1 MLMLGTGWLTI
12 RQAQEALKNGRL
24 EEAHRLLG
32 QSAAQGHK
40 RSWELLQQVA
50 DGFVQRGQRHLKQ
63 NDLEG
68 AWNDLLLAEQ
78 VGLADDS
85 AAVRLR
91 QELVRKGLDELKGML
106 QVGDPG
112 RAVALAQLLYG
123 RSVRHGEFEIL
134 ETVAKDWVQ
143 ARDLGE
149 RGEFNMATLI
159 VERTLR
165 QLPELKALERFQQEL
180 ALRKQTFPARLAEL
194 HEAVAKKEWR
204 KVIDVADQVLAAA
217 PQHVQA
223 RKARGQAWKAIEPST
238 IGFRPGAP
246 EGVAKVVE
254 VPLKGDRID
263 RFLLWIDGVGGFLVC
278 LNNRVTLGQA
288 TPDAVVDVPF
298 YADLSR
304 VHANLTRDGGNY
316 LVEASRAIQINGQTA
331 ERAVLQPGDRLTLG
345 ASCQMQFTQPVP
357 VSATARLDLVSG
369 HRLSLAVDAVLLMAD
384 TLVMGPGSQVHVSV
398 PDMKQSVVLFRQK
411 EGLGVRCPGPFTIDG
426 KRAQDRGSLGANS
439 KVTLDE
445 CSFALEPVGTRLGVT

>member
-1 MLMLGTGWLTI
+1 MMVMLGTGWLTI

-50 DGFVQRGQRHLKQ
+50 VGFVQRGQRHLKQ
-63 NDLEG
+63 DDVEG

-78 VGLADDS
+78 VGLKDDS

-123 RSVRHGEFEIL
+123 RSVRHGEFEVL

-143 ARDLGE
+143 ARDLAD
-149 RGEFNMATLI
+149 RGEFNMALLT
-159 VERTLR
+159 VERTRR

-180 ALRKQTFPARLAEL
+180 ALRKPTFAAKLVEL
-194 HEAVAKKEWR
+194 HEAMDKKDWR

-238 IGFRPGAP
+238 VGFRPAT
-246 EGVAKVVE
+246 EAVAKAIE
-254 VPLKGDRID
+254 VPAKGDRFE
-263 RFLLWIDGVGGFLVC
+263 RLMLWIDGVGGFLIC

-316 LVEASRAIQINGQTA
+316 LVEASRAIQVNGQSA
-331 ERAVLQPGDRLTLG
+331 ERAVLQAGDRLTLG
-345 ASCQMQFTQPVP
+345 ASCQLQFTQPVP

-369 HRLSLAVDAVLLMAD
+369 HRLLLAVDAVLLMAD
-384 TLVMGPGSQVHVSV
+384 TLVLGPGAHVHVSV

-411 EGLGVRCPGPFTIDG
+411 EGLGVRCPGPFKIDG
-426 KRAQDRGSLGANS
+426 KPAQDRGQLGPTS
-439 KVTLDE
+439 KVVLED

>member
-50 DGFVQRGQRHLKQ
+50 DGFVERGQRHLKQ
-63 NDLEG
+63 NDVEG

-78 VGLADDS
+78 VGLKDDS

-106 QVGDPG
+106 EVGDPG

-123 RSVRHGEFEIL
+123 RSVRHGEFEVL
-134 ETVAKDWVQ
+134 ETVARDWVQ
-143 ARDLGE
+143 ARDLAD
-149 RGEFNMATLI
+149 RGEFNMATLT
-159 VERTLR
+159 VERTRR
-165 QLPELKALERFQQEL
+165 QLPDLKALERFQQEM
-180 ALRKQTFPARLAEL
+180 ALRKQTFAAKLVEL

-204 KVIDVADQVLAAA
+204 KVIDMADQVLAVA

-238 IGFRPGAP
+238 VGFQPPAQP
-246 EGVAKVVE
+246 VAKAVE
-254 VPLKGDRID
+254 VPAKSDRFD

-316 LVEASRAIQINGQTA
+316 LVEASRAIQVNGQNA
-331 ERAVLQPGDRLTLG
+331 ERVVLQPGDRLTLG
-345 ASCQMQFTQPVP
+345 GSCQLQFTQPVP
-357 VSATARLDLVSG
+357 VSATARLDIVSG

-384 TLVMGPGSQVHVSV
+384 TLVMGPGTQVHIRV

-411 EGLGVRCPGPFTIDG
+411 ENLGLRCPGPFTANG
-426 KRAQDRGSLGANS
+426 MRCQDRGDLGPTS
-439 KVTLDE
+439 KVVLEE